1 MRLVFCLFH
10 CSAVLLLAA
19 PFTLAGG
26 GPQNV
31 LVVAN
36 EESEDS
42 LAVANAYLAARGIP
56 DVNLCRV
63 AIPVA
68 EFRWQKIIKAD
79 RYEAL
84 VVAPLK
90 AFLARHP
97 APDQLHFIVL
107 CPDLPLRVEF
117 PAPVGPRSMSAA
129 LTLLGVAPTAGQK
142 MNPYLNRNG
151 AFDQLAVGGD
161 AVSRPRLVTVLAG
174 YERRDALDLI
184 ARSLAADGTT
194 PKGAFH
200 FVPSQHTQ
208 RYEDAV
214 AWLKGRGFDAVL
226 GEKGKPL
233 ADVKDVMAYFSGG
246 SYSGLT
252 TASVAR
258 NTYRPGA
265 VADMLESYGAEWPN
279 WKGFALLR
287 QVPVAWFIRS
297 GITGVHGTTDEP
309 FAAAFP
315 SSGYSQTF
323 FANYV
328 TGGNLAEA
336 FWSAIPTLQWQN
348 AVFGDPLC
356 APYAVRP
363 KVVIDR
369 ADAASVSATIFHSGA
384 PIPRGAQLYVD
395 GRFLAASGDL
405 TAKDTGT
412 AIVSFGLEAAAL
424 VPGTHRVRVVAV
436 DASPQAV
443 QGWAVADLVVG
454 AAEAAPVIALAESNL
469 PLAVGDEVRV
479 TCTRRNA
486 SGATKIE
493 LRAGAVS
500 LGTFAG
506 ESLSVSTARLGTGVH
521 ELQAQ
526 AFDASGKLVALSNI
540 VKLPLAEPL
549 HVLDSLP
556 GDATG
561 PQPIFYFRYNAPLEM
576 PEDTVRQ
583 AVRLVQGGN
592 VAAVRV
598 SVKGANLVIEPTR
611 PLRTGEP
618 CTLTVRLPQSAARSR
633 DVVRQFTP
641 SSDPRLLYTLT
652 ADVRDAS
659 TVQGLVSSDGR
670 SVSPI
675 WKNPAAVVLG
685 PVDLYSPDRPARWAL
700 PSCSVSAQLTIT
712 KDARPEGKDQAGAG
726 VGVMYSD
733 INNKCY
739 VRIERQAVVL
749 YQVLAGQTKTLA
761 SWPAPGDK
769 TVGTFLL
776 EVFGRG
782 PQISVML
789 DGTLL
794 GQANVDRTLPPG
806 LPWIDLGAATGVSA
820 REVKVCR

>member
-1 MRLVFCLFH
+1 MPGLRRAIWISTLILLVA
-10 CSAVLLLAA
+10 SVA
-19 PFTLAGG
+19 LAGG

-56 DVNLCRV
+56 NTNLCRL

-68 EFRWQKIIKAD
+68 EFRGQKIIKAD
-79 RYEAL
+79 RFEAL

-97 APDQLHFIVL
+97 APDQLHFLVL

-117 PAPVGPRSMSAA
+117 PAPVGPRSLSAT
-129 LTLLGVAPTAGQK
+129 LTLLGAAPAANQK
-142 MNPYLNRNG
+142 MNPYHQQPG
-151 AFDQLAVGGD
+151 AFDRLPSGD
-161 AVSRPRLVTVLAG
+161 DAIARQRLVTVLAG
-174 YERRDALDLI
+174 YERRDGLDLI
-184 ARSLAADGTT
+184 ARSLAADGTA

-200 FVPSQHTQ
+200 FVPSQHT
-208 RYEDAV
+208 RLYEEAV
-214 AWLKGRGFDAVL
+214 AWLKGRGFEAVL

-309 FAAAFP
+309 YAAAFP
-315 SSGYSQTF
+315 SSGYSQIF
-323 FANYV
+323 FAHYT

-369 ADAASVSATIFHSGA
+369 ADAASVNVTVFHSGA
-384 PIPRGAQLYVD
+384 PAPREAQLFVD
-395 GRFLAASGDL
+395 GRLLVTAKEL

-412 AIVSFGLEAAAL
+412 STASFGLETAAL

-443 QGWAVADLVVG
+443 QGWATADVVVA
-454 AAEAAPVIALAESNL
+454 AAEAAPAIALAESKL
-469 PLAVGDEVRV
+469 ELAAGDTVQV
-479 TCTRRNA
+479 TCSRRDA

-493 LRAGAVS
+493 LWAGAIS

-506 ESLSVSTARLGTGVH
+506 ESLSVPTSRLGIGVH
-521 ELQAQ
+521 ELQAR
-526 AFDASGKLVALSNI
+526 AIDASGKLVALSNFL
-540 VKLPLAEPL
+540 KLPLVEPL
-549 HVLDSLP
+549 HVVTSLP

-561 PQPIFYFRYNAPLEM
+561 PQPMLYFRYSAPLAM
-576 PEDTVRQ
+576 AEDVVRK
-583 AVRLVQGGN
+583 AVRLDQGGK
-592 VAAVRV
+592 VAAVQV
-598 SVKGANLVIEPTR
+598 SVNGADLVVEPVR
-611 PLRTGEP
+611 PLRIGEP
-618 CTLTVRLPQSAARSR
+618 CTLTIRLPQSVARSR

-641 SSDPRLLYTLT
+641 SPDLRLLYTLP

-685 PVDLYSPDRPARWAL
+685 PVDLYSPDRPARWTL

-726 VGVMYSD
+726 VGIMYSD
-733 INNKCY
+733 INNRCY
-739 VRIERQAVVL
+739 ARIERQAVVL
-749 YQVLAGQTKTLA
+749 YQVLAGQSKSLA
-761 SWPAPGDK
+761 SWPIPGDK
-769 TVGTFLL
+769 TVGTFVL

-782 PQISVML
+782 PQVSVML
-789 DGTLL
+789 DGTML

-820 REVKVCR
+820 RDVKVCR